1 MTSAMSRRPNIVLIL
16 ADDMGYG
23 DFSAFNGGLSR
34 TPALD
39 ALLDESMCLTQQY
52 TASPI
57 CSPSRAALMTG
68 RYPHRTGSIDTL
80 HFRGL
85 DRLALRETTL
95 ADVLG
100 MAGYVTGL
108 IGKWH
113 LGDFDKRY
121 HPNVRGFD
129 EVVTFSGGSQDY
141 YDWRLEYNDLVKRA
155 DGRYLTDVFT
165 EEAVKFIERHKDEPF
180 FLYVP
185 YNAPHGPLQAPE
197 EEVPAPSWRR
207 GSVQQ
212 RREHHLRYGPPDGY
226 RGCPHP

>member
-165 EEAVKFIERHKDEPF
+165 EEAVKFIERHKGRALLP
-180 FLYVP
+180 LC
-185 YNAPHGPLQAPE
+185 PLQCAARAPASSRGGG
-197 EEVPAPSWRR
+197 PHLRGD